1 MGSSIVF
8 RIIFNKHPVLKVEII
23 DCTIRLQT
31 GNCLIT
37 SLNLFSFAFWGSNYL
52 YLFEWKE
59 WENHQLVIMQ
69 LTNLSKQFIFSCSNV
84 YLSWE
89 LAKIIRNLKV
99 TITNCG
105 YLLLWHKNLMCA
117 KSNIIVQIFANI
129 SRFLKQNNL
138 TYWQFIFHENSQK
151 IRKLKVTITN
161 WISIALAWKFNVC
174 KIKHRFANIRK

>member
-1 MGSSIVF
+1 MVSRSIVF
-8 RIIFNKHPVLKVEII
+8 RIIFNKHPVLKVKII
-23 DCTIRLQT
+23 DFTIRLQT
-31 GNCLIT
+31 GNCLIA
-37 SLNLFSFAFWGSNYL
+37 SLNLFSFAFWGSNYS

-105 YLLLWHKNLMCA
+105 YLLLWHENLMCA

-129 SRFLKQNNL
+129 SRFLKQNN
-138 TYWQFIFHENSQK
+138 QFCMEENTVDFFS
-151 IRKLKVTITN
+151 
-161 WISIALAWKFNVC
+161 ALLFLLQIDLEKYFYC
-174 KIKHRFANIRK
+174 HSCSS

>member
-1 MGSSIVF
+1 M
-8 RIIFNKHPVLKVEII
+8 
-23 DCTIRLQT
+23 
-31 GNCLIT
+31 IT
-37 SLNLFSFAFWGSNYL
+37 SLNLFSFAFWGSNYS

-117 KSNIIVQIFANI
+117 KSNIVLQIFANN
-129 SRFLKQNNL
+129 SRLLKHKIINFTWKKIPPL
-138 TYWQFIFHENSQK
+138 TFFRIVVFIANRSRK
-151 IRKLKVTITN
+151 TTSTVIRI
-161 WISIALAWKFNVC
+161 F
-174 KIKHRFANIRK
+174 